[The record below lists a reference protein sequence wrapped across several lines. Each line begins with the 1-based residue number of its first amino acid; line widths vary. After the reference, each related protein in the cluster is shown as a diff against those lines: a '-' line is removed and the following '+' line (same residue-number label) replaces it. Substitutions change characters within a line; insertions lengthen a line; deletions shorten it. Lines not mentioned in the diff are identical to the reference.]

1 MTVVGIV
8 IAVLGFGFVVQRV
21 IVNWDDVSDAM
32 RDASGVWIVPAFVL
46 AAAGMTVVAL
56 AWRHVLA
63 ALGARVAGRD
73 AVRWYF
79 PGELGKYVPGGI
91 WPVVGRAELARR
103 GGIRRGVA
111 YASVALSLG
120 ALYLAA
126 IAVVAA
132 ALPLELAATNDSPAP
147 LVVALLLPLGI
158 VALHPRVLHTLHSW
172 AQRVMRRDFEVDI
185 PSWRT
190 SLVLVAR
197 YLPAWALIGTATW
210 CVARAFDAHA
220 PFGRVFVAAV
230 VSWVVGFLLVPVPGG
245 VGVREAVFVAV
256 AGLSVGIGAAV
267 ALVARL
273 IFMAVDAGGA
283 LLAPVVARPR
293 RPVPAANTPEPPN

>member
-1 MTVVGIV
+1 VIGIV
-8 IAVLGFGFVVQRV
+8 VAVLGFGFVIQRA
-21 IVNWDDVSDAM
+21 IANWDDVQAAM
-32 RDASGVWIVPAFVL
+32 RDASRVWLVPAFLL
-46 AAAGMTVVAL
+46 AAAGMTVIAL

-63 ALGARVAGRD
+63 ALGGRVSVRD

-103 GGIRRGVA
+103 GGVRRGVA

-132 ALPLELAATNDSPAP
+132 ALPAQLAATNDSAAP
-147 LVVALLLPLGI
+147 LVVALLLPVGV
-158 VALHPRVLHTLHSW
+158 VALHPRVLTTLHGW
-172 AQRVMRRDFEVDI
+172 AQRVVKRDFEVDI

-190 SLVLVAR
+190 SLLLVAR
-197 YLPAWALIGTATW
+197 YVPAWALIGGATW
-210 CVARAFDAHA
+210 CVARAFDDHA

-256 AGLSVGIGAAV
+256 AGLSVGVGATV
-267 ALVARL
+267 ALIARL
-273 IFMAVDAGGA
+273 IFMAVDTGGA
-283 LLAPVVARPR
+283 VLAPMVTRTR
-293 RPVPAANTPEPPN
+293 RSSVPAASAPDPPH